1 MADPRRMA
9 ARLRHELP
17 GFVLDVELDIALD
30 GVTGLF
36 GPSGAG
42 KSTLL
47 RAIAGFERQ
56 ASGYLKVGDA
66 IWQDERQF
74 VPPHRRPVGFVF
86 QDARLFPHL
95 SVRGNLGYALDRARD
110 ESAVIQ
116 FDEVVEALDLQDLL
130 DRSID
135 GLSGGEQQRVA
146 MGRTLL
152 TQPELLL
159 FDEPMAAL
167 DAKRKREI
175 LPYLEALPARF
186 GIPAIYVSHAAGE
199 MAKLADQVVVI
210 ESGRIAMT
218 GPAATILSQADLHA
232 VGPGYEPVTLLDCV
246 VASQDADLGLT
257 EVSYAGQRLLVP
269 MISGTDPGETVRL
282 SIRAGD
288 VVIASSE
295 PAGISVRSV
304 LSGRIAGIDPI
315 DDSAFALVTVDIGD
329 TMLVARLTR
338 HAIAEMELSVGGSV
352 FALIKA
358 AAFDRNL

>member
-1 MADPRRMA
+1 MADARRMVA
-9 ARLRHELP
+9 TLRHELP
-17 GFVLDVELDIALD
+17 GFLLDVELDIALD

-56 ASGYLKVGDA
+56 ATGRLQVGDA
-66 IWQDERQF
+66 VWQDDRSF

-95 SVRGNLGYALDRARD
+95 SVRGNLGYALDRAAG
-110 ESAVIQ
+110 EAAVIR
-116 FDEVVEALDLQDLL
+116 FDEVVEALDLEPLL
-130 DRSID
+130 DRSVD
-135 GLSGGEQQRVA
+135 RLSGGEQQRVA
-146 MGRTLL
+146 IGRTLL
-152 TQPELLL
+152 TRPELLL

-186 GIPAIYVSHAAGE
+186 GIPAIYVSHATGE
-199 MAKLADQVVVI
+199 MARLADQVVVI
-210 ESGRIAMT
+210 ESGRIAVT
-218 GPAATILSQADLHA
+218 GPAAAILSQADLQA
-232 VGPGYEPVTLLDCV
+232 YGPGYEPVTLLDAV
-246 VASQDADLGLT
+246 VASPDAGLGLT
-257 EVSYAGQRLLVP
+257 EVSYEGQRLLVP
-269 MISGTDPGETVRL
+269 NIPDADPGDTVRL

-288 VVIASSE
+288 VVIATSE

-315 DDSAFALVTVDIGD
+315 ADSAFALVTVDIGD
-329 TMLVARLTR
+329 TLLAARLTQ
-338 HAIAEMELSVGGSV
+338 HAIDAMDLTVGRAV